1 MNVNDIFERL
11 HLPVESRLPEFAGA
25 TTWLNSPPLS
35 SNDLHGK
42 VVLAD
47 FGTFTCINWIRTL
60 PYVRAWNERYRDS
73 GLVTIGIQTPEFEME
88 HDVDRV
94 RQSLDAMQ
102 VDYPVAVDND
112 YAIWNA
118 FANSYW
124 PALYFIDREGVI
136 RDEHFGEGRYEESER
151 SIQQLLGVEKD
162 LIAIV
167 GEGIEAPADWEELE
181 SPETYLGRRRGE
193 RRSEGDPDSLRRN
206 HWLLSGDW
214 TIGEQGA
221 VLDDAHGGIAFRFHA
236 RDLHLV
242 LKPGETPVR
251 FRVSLDDGPPGSA
264 HGGDIDESGNGVAS
278 EPRLYQLIRQDGRID
293 DRTFEIT
300 FLEPGIEAN
309 VFTFG

>member
-1 MNVNDIFERL
+1 MTRSPGFD
-11 HLPVESRLPEFAGA
+11 GA
-25 TTWLNSPPLS
+25 TGWLNTPGLTAEDLS
-35 SNDLHGK
+35 GR
-42 VVLAD
+42 VVLVQ
-47 FGTFTCINWIRTL
+47 FWTFTCINWLRTL
-60 PYVRAWNERYRDS
+60 PYVRVWAERYRED
-73 GLVTIGIQTPEFEME
+73 GLVVVGAHTPEFWFE
-88 HDVDRV
+88 HDLDSIRRAV
-94 RQSLDAMQ
+94 REMWI
-102 VDYPVAVDND
+102 DYPVAVDND
-112 YAIWNA
+112 YAIWDA
-118 FANSYW
+118 FANNYW

-151 SIQQLLGVEKD
+151 SIQQLLGVEQD

-181 SPETYLGRRRGE
+181 SPETYLGRQRGE

-221 VLDDAHGGIAFRFHA
+221 VLNDAHGGIAFRFHA

-251 FRVSLDDGPPGSA
+251 FRVSLDGGAPGSA
-264 HGGDIDESGNGVAS
+264 HGGDVDESGNGVAS
-278 EPRLYQLIRQDGRID
+278 EPRLYQLIRQNGRID
-293 DRTFEIT
+293 DKTFEIT